1 MHWICYRDGLIHPHG
16 AHPRVQVWTKHL
28 IFQDG
33 LLHPPGAHPRVQVW
47 TKDLIFYIGILTH
60 SGLILEFRFGLS
72 IWYSRMDSFTRPGG
86 LIQECRFGLHM
97 GYLRLTAHLR
107 VQAWP
112 SHRTFRDL
120 GTTHWIFR
128 EGLFHRP
135 FRLWTPFFNLEFR
148 LGLCCGS
155 GLILNLRHVFC
166 IRSVLLNLHRIY
178 EQWTSVNAWH
188 RHRHAI
194 AGLR

>member
-1 MHWICYRDGLIHPHG
+1 MAYSFTG
-16 AHPRVQVWTKHL
+16 T
-28 IFQDG
+28 
-33 LLHPPGAHPRVQVW
+33 
-47 TKDLIFYIGILTH
+47 
-60 SGLILEFRFGLS
+60 GLILEFRFGLRLG
-72 IWYSRMDSFTRPGG
+72 YSRMNSFTDSG
-86 LIQECRFGLHM
+86 LILELWFGLRIIYSVMFCTPSPARGSSKSAGLDYTWDIHDS
-97 GYLRLTAHLR
+97 RLILEW
-107 VQAWP
+107 QAWP

-178 EQWTSVNAWH
+178 EQ
-188 RHRHAI
+188 
-194 AGLR
+194 

>member
-1 MHWICYRDGLIHPHG
+1 MKCRKTLVSPTSGWQREEQAVWQGAGGHGILLHRHG
-16 AHPRVQVWTKHL
+16 AHPRVQVWTTHW
-28 IFQDG
+28 IFKEG
-33 LLHPPGAHPRVQVW
+33 LLHRHGAHPIV
-47 TKDLIFYIGILTH
+47 
-60 SGLILEFRFGLS
+60 FRFGLR
-72 IWYSRMDSFTRPGG
+72 IRYARMDSFTGSG
-86 LIQECRFGLHM
+86 LILECRFGLHM
-97 GYLRLTAHLR
+97 GYSRLTAHLR

-178 EQWTSVNAWH
+178 EQ
-188 RHRHAI
+188 
-194 AGLR
+194 